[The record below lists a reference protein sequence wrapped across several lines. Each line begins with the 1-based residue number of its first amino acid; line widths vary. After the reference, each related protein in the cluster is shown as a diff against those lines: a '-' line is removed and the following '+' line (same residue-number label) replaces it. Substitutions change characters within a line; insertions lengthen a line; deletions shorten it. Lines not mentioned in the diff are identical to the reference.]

1 MSKRKMVVPLVGA
14 PGARL
19 TGTTLKQNLTD
30 ASVQIESLTRL
41 YERLQPDAMLPFM
54 DLTIEAEALG
64 LEINSPEDD
73 NPSIKSH
80 PVKTREDFEIIKNNW
95 RGISGKMPLYVDIIK
110 SMSDR
115 LPKTVKKFAY
125 VIGPITLV
133 SELMGVAEAAE
144 ATVEQPDFIADMLD
158 FSVEVIGDYA
168 NALFDA
174 GADAMCVLEP
184 TAVLLSPRSYK
195 KNSQR
200 PFKALVEKVNNR
212 PLILHVCG
220 DTKYILKGMCDSGT
234 VGLSLD
240 TPMNFPELAKTV
252 PENIDLIGNIDPVAI
267 ILEATPEEVEK
278 VTIEFIK
285 NMKGIDNFILSTGCD
300 IPLDTPMEN
309 LDAFMRAGRM
319 WKNGEI

>member
-1 MSKRKMVVPLVGA
+1 MSKRKMIVPLVGA

-200 PFKALVEKVNNR
+200 PFKALVKKVNNR